1 MNWTYTV
8 TNVGEDTPTDLM
20 VIDDMGVI
28 VMCPQA
34 DLAPTESMICAGTG
48 RVGAEVEYI
57 NFGTATGIGVISGE
71 EAESFDFGLAVTGG
85 TGIGILGFGA
95 LGLMLVGLGVGLTLR
110 Q

>member
-1 MNWTYTV
+1 MPAGRFGSNRV
-8 TNVGEDTPTDLM
+8 NDLH
-20 VIDDMGVI
+20 
-28 VMCPQA
+28 
-34 DLAPTESMICAGTG
+34 GTG

-57 NFGTATGIGVISGE
+57 NFDTATGIGVISGE